1 MTSYNHQTDYK
12 KKYLKYKKKYMNIH
26 MNMNIKGGSLNNS
39 DSDQYSKS
47 YISDRTSLIN
57 ALDAYH
63 NPLNGNGAVY
73 NPTYDTY
80 DSNLD
85 KNLKIFQKAPEIRIT
100 LKEPWFSYIKEGKKT
115 IEGRINKGLFR
126 QLQPGK
132 NVIFT
137 NGYNQVKVKII
148 GKNEYSSFE
157 EMLKKE
163 SLGSV
168 LPNIKSIQEGVNIY
182 RQYFTEDVEK
192 QYGVVALKLSRN

>member
-26 MNMNIKGGSLNNS
+26 IHMSIKGGSLNNS

-63 NPLNGNGAVY
+63 NPLNGNGAMY

-85 KNLKIFQKAPEIRIT
+85 KNLKIFQKAHEIRIT
-100 LKEPWFSYIKEGKKT
+100 IKEPWFSYIKAGKKT

-137 NGYNQVKVKII
+137 NGYDQVKVKII